1 MLENINNLCYNNDM
15 WGCFM
20 KSYKI
25 SKNNSV
31 FLIVCILLVS
41 LLTNVYTSI
50 MNSRYKV
57 LIGKETYK
65 SVEEIRNR
73 NESVLT
79 TLDQCLKAKSVSNE
93 ELLSL
98 YKSYSSIS
106 EEFVNLWSNY
116 NDYGKEKIISLN
128 NKSKESNEISNEVY
142 SRVESLLFEY
152 LRLEMKNHNEKI
164 VLDGE
169 VLNNFT
175 AMYNMANE
183 LNNFYKE
190 FNETNLKNID
200 KKESTYIRKKY
211 WVDILKGIN
220 SIADS
225 YINYEFTI
233 KQ

>member
-1 MLENINNLCYNNDM
+1 
-15 WGCFM
+15 M

-25 SKNNSV
+25 SRNNSV

-41 LLTNVYTSI
+41 LLTNVYSSI

-128 NKSKESNEISNEVY
+128 NKSKEANEISNEVY

-152 LRLEMKNHNEKI
+152 LSLEMKNHNEKI
-164 VLDGE
+164 VLEGE

-220 SIADS
+220 SITDS

>member
-1 MLENINNLCYNNDM
+1 
-15 WGCFM
+15 M

-41 LLTNVYTSI
+41 LLTNVYTSV

-106 EEFVNLWSNY
+106 EEFINLWSNY

-220 SIADS
+220 SITDS

>member
-1 MLENINNLCYNNDM
+1 
-15 WGCFM
+15 M

-25 SKNNSV
+25 NKNNSV

-98 YKSYSSIS
+98 YKSYGYIS
-106 EEFVNLWSNY
+106 EEFINLCSNY
-116 NDYGKEKIISLN
+116 NDYSKEKIISLN
-128 NKSKESNEISNEVY
+128 NKSKEANEISNEVY

-152 LRLEMKNHNEKI
+152 LSLEMKNRNEKI
-164 VLDGE
+164 ILDGE

-183 LNNFYKE
+183 LNNFYKK

-220 SIADS
+220 SITDS

>member
-1 MLENINNLCYNNDM
+1 
-15 WGCFM
+15 M

-128 NKSKESNEISNEVY
+128 NKSKEANEISNEVY

-152 LRLEMKNHNEKI
+152 LSLEMKNHNEKI

>member
-1 MLENINNLCYNNDM
+1 
-15 WGCFM
+15 M

-128 NKSKESNEISNEVY
+128 NKSKEANEISNEVY

-164 VLDGE
+164 VLEGE

-220 SIADS
+220 SITDS

>member
-1 MLENINNLCYNNDM
+1 
-15 WGCFM
+15 M

-41 LLTNVYTSI
+41 LLTNVYSSI

-128 NKSKESNEISNEVY
+128 NKSKEANEISNEVY

-152 LRLEMKNHNEKI
+152 LSLEMKNHNEKI
-164 VLDGE
+164 VLEGE

-220 SIADS
+220 SITDS

>member
-1 MLENINNLCYNNDM
+1 
-15 WGCFM
+15 M

-128 NKSKESNEISNEVY
+128 NKSKEANEISNEVY

-152 LRLEMKNHNEKI
+152 LSLEMKNHNEKI
-164 VLDGE
+164 VLEGE

-220 SIADS
+220 SITDS

>member
-1 MLENINNLCYNNDM
+1 
-15 WGCFM
+15 M

-128 NKSKESNEISNEVY
+128 NKSKEANEISNEVY

-152 LRLEMKNHNEKI
+152 LSLEMKNHNEKI
-164 VLDGE
+164 VLEGE

>member
-1 MLENINNLCYNNDM
+1 
-15 WGCFM
+15 M

-106 EEFVNLWSNY
+106 EEFINLWSNY

-152 LRLEMKNHNEKI
+152 LSLEMKNHNEKI
-164 VLDGE
+164 VLEGE

-220 SIADS
+220 SITDS

>member
-1 MLENINNLCYNNDM
+1 
-15 WGCFM
+15 M

-152 LRLEMKNHNEKI
+152 LSLEMKNHNEKI
-164 VLDGE
+164 VLEGE

-220 SIADS
+220 AITDS

>member
-1 MLENINNLCYNNDM
+1 
-15 WGCFM
+15 M

-41 LLTNVYTSI
+41 LLTNVYTSV

-106 EEFVNLWSNY
+106 EEFINLWSNY

-128 NKSKESNEISNEVY
+128 NKSKEANEISNEVY

-152 LRLEMKNHNEKI
+152 LSLEMKNHNEKI
-164 VLDGE
+164 VLEGE

-220 SIADS
+220 AITDS